1 MFSCNTKSNEPQ
13 IYNITVEESEL
24 YEVYNIEESSKA
36 GFTIFFDVRSTSV
49 FYKVGTIYINDQEVI
64 YNPNIFGYSFVMPS
78 EDVVISVDMILIENY
93 DDNDDHLSWG
103 SSVNGKIF
111 SLTDEEISSGSIF
124 MQDLALNFDGITS
137 GNLITSIDY
146 KIESLN
152 QEVIP
157 NDSLTFSPI
166 KASTS
171 NAIIGGKIV
180 VDLTKVK
187 VGKTLI
193 YIKLDPNNAS
203 LGSLIRKFEVVE
215 PVEPIYE
222 SMTVNFTFKNN
233 TNYDDEG
240 IFFNITDTLT
250 NEINSFFINELID
263 NKMEFEY
270 FVNHTYRVS
279 CAYQTYNENYDRY
292 EQVSLKLNKW
302 VGTNINDAVNSLE
315 EINNNLYLLTLS
327 TPGIQVDFII
337 YK

>member
-1 MFSCNTKSNEPQ
+1 
-13 IYNITVEESEL
+13 
-24 YEVYNIEESSKA
+24 
-36 GFTIFFDVRSTSV
+36 
-49 FYKVGTIYINDQEVI
+49 
-64 YNPNIFGYSFVMPS
+64 
-78 EDVVISVDMILIENY
+78 
-93 DDNDDHLSWG
+93 
-103 SSVNGKIF
+103 
-111 SLTDEEISSGSIF
+111 

-157 NDSLTFSPI
+157 NDALTFSPI

-203 LGSLIRKFEVVE
+203 LGSLIREFEIVE
-215 PVEPIYE
+215 PGEPIYE

-292 EQVSLKLNKW
+292 EQVPLKLNKW

-327 TPGIQVDFII
+327 TPGI
-337 YK
+337 